1 MFQIELKLQ
10 NPPAG
15 TSLDLD
21 LLSLHESRSNFGSKL
36 FIFCFLQTLN
46 NVYITII
53 LPVCI
58 MCKMMHECH
67 CLERSIMFKE
77 KA

>member
-1 MFQIELKLQ
+1 MFQIGLKLQ
-10 NPPAG
+10 NAPAG
-15 TSLDLD
+15 TSLD

-36 FIFCFLQTLN
+36 FIFCFLQALN

-53 LPVCI
+53 LFVAI
-58 MCKMMHECH
+58 ICKMMNECH